1 MASIGNGCHDHD
13 ALWQARALILSES
26 LNADSAEATPRADR
40 GRRRN
45 LRRAAGLAA
54 LLTLGSAVAGLLLAL
69 AHLYEL
75 PLPTRLEE
83 TRRIVLDLAA
93 SDGTVFA
100 VRGGSQARMVELS
113 EVPRHLID
121 AVLAMEDRRFFEH
134 AGFDLAGVVRA
145 AFANLQA
152 GGMVQGGSTITQQL
166 AKNLFL
172 SPERSLA
179 RKLQEVM
186 LAVWLERRLTKEEIL
201 ARYLNTVYLGA
212 GAYGVDAA
220 SRRYFGQPVE
230 QLSLAQSAMLAG
242 LIQAPSR
249 FAPTRSLEEAQERA
263 RIGLDAMVDFRAID
277 AAAARAAKEHPAELS
292 PPPVEQPAYGYAA
305 DFAAEEAR
313 AMLGPL
319 AGSFVVATT
328 IDRRLQLLAERSVEQ
343 WLGRDGDDLGAHQ
356 AALVALAPDG
366 AVLAMTGGRD
376 YAESQFNRVV
386 QARRQPGSAFKLFVY
401 LAALRAG
408 IAPESPVE
416 DAPLQIGDWQPRNYA
431 DHYLGPTDVRT
442 AFAESLN
449 SAAVRVQEAI
459 GREAVIALAKEMGI
473 SSALG
478 PHASLAL
485 GSAEVSLLELTAA
498 YAAVLANVGRVE
510 PYVVRAVRAPG
521 GATFYRPRS
530 APSEADWP
538 RAQIMDLLLEA
549 VRSGT
554 GRAASL
560 DVPVFGKTGTTQD
573 HLDAWFI
580 GFAED
585 LVVGV
590 WVGND
595 DNAPMRAVTGGTL
608 PAKMWRSFVA
618 DALKPPDEADVVADA
633 GAAWHGTAPAAEVVT
648 GIPTVIDT
656 ATLRIAGGIVRLEG
670 VSGVGG
676 GYVQDLAAYIGD
688 REITCRL
695 TMDDRYR
702 CAIDGWDLSAVV
714 LQNGGGHVTPQAAPD
729 LVEAQRKA
737 RSEGRGLWATPVL
750 IRGH

>member
-1 MASIGNGCHDHD
+1 
-13 ALWQARALILSES
+13 
-26 LNADSAEATPRADR
+26 
-40 GRRRN
+40 
-45 LRRAAGLAA
+45 
-54 LLTLGSAVAGLLLAL
+54 
-69 AHLYEL
+69 
-75 PLPTRLEE
+75 
-83 TRRIVLDLAA
+83 
-93 SDGTVFA
+93 
-100 VRGGSQARMVELS
+100 MVELS

-538 RAQIMDLLLEA
+538 RAQIIDLLLEA